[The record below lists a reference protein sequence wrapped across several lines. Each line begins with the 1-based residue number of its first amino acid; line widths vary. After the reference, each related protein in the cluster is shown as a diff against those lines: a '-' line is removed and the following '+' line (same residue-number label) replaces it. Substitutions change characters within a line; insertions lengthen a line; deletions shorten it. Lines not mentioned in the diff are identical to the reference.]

1 LNGQSNAPTATP
13 ATAQFGHGEARR
25 PLTLR
30 EKLPRMRALAGR
42 GLAYWKGALTILVVA
57 MAVGLFF
64 ASRLEHVYRAEC
76 TVMAKARIRT
86 DDRDDSSI
94 SPDQI
99 LRQSA
104 RLKDLLT
111 TRSRLEGAIKKFALY
126 PATVADKTML
136 DAVEEMKPH
145 VGFRSLDGAQYV
157 ISFDGG
163 DPDTVQKVTAYL
175 SASLI
180 DDYAASDM
188 GDLRRDADFLAKE
201 EQASL
206 SGLEEATRA
215 LTVFLAAH
223 PEFAVDARQAAAPLA
238 PGQPQGI
245 PLVPRLPKDYAS
257 AKDPG
262 LAALYRERM
271 RLEAA
276 ARSAGSGTGGPQ
288 GGGSLRPV
296 DDHLAEAQLQVEAAA
311 KRVAE
316 AQADLA
322 SKSNLTEDH
331 PDMRAARMS
340 ADAAARQLRQAR
352 VLFASLQQLEAGA
365 VQANAAMAPHI
376 GDRLRQV
383 DAEIAARRTKD
394 GQTPPGNATAPGGGG
409 EGSAVTALVELE
421 TDWQRLLRALGEA
434 KSRHD
439 DLQTRAERASLAL
452 EAARVQENEQ
462 MAVIDPPVRPTH
474 PSKGGRANAAI
485 GAVALAWLLG
495 IAYATSRVALDDT
508 LIDPEDFEGLGLL
521 PILGVIPK
529 FDVTPSPPREEV
541 EADAVA

>member
-1 LNGQSNAPTATP
+1 
-13 ATAQFGHGEARR
+13 
-25 PLTLR
+25 
-30 EKLPRMRALAGR
+30 MRALAGR
-42 GLAYWKGALTILVVA
+42 GLAYWRGSLTILVVA

-99 LRQSA
+99 LRQAA
-104 RLKDLLT
+104 RLKDMLT
-111 TRSRLEGAIKKFALY
+111 TRSRLESAIKKFGLY

-163 DPDTVQKVTAYL
+163 DPDTVQKVTAHL
-175 SASLI
+175 SSSLI

-223 PEFAVDARQAAAPLA
+223 PEFAADARQAAAPLA
-238 PGQPQGI
+238 PGQANLPQGI
-245 PLVPRLPKDYAS
+245 PLVPRLPKDFVS

-276 ARSAGSGTGGPQ
+276 ARSNGSPAEGLQ
-288 GGGSLRPV
+288 GGSSLRPV
-296 DDHLAEAQLQVEAAA
+296 DDHLGDAQLQVEAAA

-331 PDMRAARMS
+331 PDMRAARMA
-340 ADAAARQLRQAR
+340 ADAAARQLRQAK

-383 DAEIAARRTKD
+383 DAEIAARRARDAQNHPAT
-394 GQTPPGNATAPGGGG
+394 GNGTPAG
-409 EGSAVTALVELE
+409 EGTAVTALVELE

-485 GAVALAWLLG
+485 AAVAMAWLLG

-521 PILGVIPK
+521 PVLGVIPK
-529 FDVTPSPPREEV
+529 LEVTPGPARGEV